1 MLGTAFFGNL
11 PCLIT
16 KSVFVYTD
24 KQASIRMGG
33 MGGRQVL
40 GTTFFGNL
48 PAGSQFFGAFSSSL
62 FTARERGR
70 AREREGERGRGGEGQ
85 GQGQGEGDRGR
96 GGWGGGAVRQR
107 GQKRQH
113 PDGVP

>member
-62 FTARERGR
+62 FTARTHTHHRERGGR
-70 AREREGERGRGGEGQ
+70 VGREITG
-85 GQGQGEGDRGR
+85 
-96 GGWGGGAVRQR
+96 
-107 GQKRQH
+107 
-113 PDGVP
+113 